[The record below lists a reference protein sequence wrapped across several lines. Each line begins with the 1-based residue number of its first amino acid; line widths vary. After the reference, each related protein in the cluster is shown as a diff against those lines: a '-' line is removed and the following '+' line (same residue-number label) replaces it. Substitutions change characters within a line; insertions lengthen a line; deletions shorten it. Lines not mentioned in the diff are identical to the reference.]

1 MASHRLAL
9 LSMSP
14 FDFSRWSGDDQ
25 RRKFNDLALS
35 AEQVEAILA
44 SKHGISE
51 VLLQEFP
58 DLTRRG
64 TVPHAFMKALIV
76 FEEYG
81 RDTSY
86 GAIAAALEVSIET
99 AKEYLR
105 EARTAIRAAI
115 GIEMTVGGDSV
126 RLVVANDAREKAIR
140 VLNVFEKHVEPA
152 LKKLEACTKSL
163 AASNVPMA
171 LPARA
176 VALLQANKIEGGI

>member
-1 MASHRLAL
+1 MAT
-9 LSMSP
+9 
-14 FDFSRWSGDDQ
+14 FDFSRWSGEDC
-25 RRKFNDLALS
+25 RRKFTDLALS
-35 AEQVEAILA
+35 SEQVEAILA

-64 TVPHAFMKALIV
+64 TVPHAFMKALLV

-86 GAIAAALEVSIET
+86 GAIAAALEVSTET

-105 EARTAIRAAI
+105 DARSAIRAAL
-115 GIEMTVGGDSV
+115 GIEMAHEGETIHIVME
-126 RLVVANDAREKAIR
+126 RDAREKAIR

-176 VALLQANKIEGGI
+176 VALLQANKVEGGI